1 MLHVVPHSV
10 PTRRSSGLRP
20 LLLLAQIGAV
30 LFAQGLGGEA
40 ITIHRIST
48 DHTLHIL
55 PVARAIVEAEI
66 AVGAAH
72 HDRATV
78 GATDEDFALRFEIDL
93 AFPVQIGCG
102 ADARS
107 DNIPEFRFTEYGRA
121 ACRERVGKYV

>member
-1 MLHVVPHSV
+1 MRISDWSSDVCSSDLH
-10 PTRRSSGLRP
+10 R
-20 LLLLAQIGAV
+20 LAQIGAV
-30 LFAQGLGGEA
+30 LVAQGLGGEA
-40 ITIHRIST
+40 ITIQRIAT

-107 DNIPEFRFTEYGRA
+107 DNLKKYRFQV
-121 ACRERVGKYV
+121 CRSESGRVGKER

>member
-10 PTRRSSGLRP
+10 PTRRSSGLRT
-20 LLLLAQIGAV
+20 LHRLAQIGAV
-30 LFAQGLGGEA
+30 LVAQGLGGEA
-40 ITIHRIST
+40 ITIQRIAT

-78 GATDEDFALRFEIDL
+78 GATDEDFALRSEEHTSELQYLMRTSYAVFCL
-93 AFPVQIGCG
+93 K
-102 ADARS
+102 
-107 DNIPEFRFTEYGRA
+107 N
-121 ACRERVGKYV
+121 KK